1 MDASIH
7 ALMKGSMMNIA
18 RRNDSPLTS
27 IYRPMPVP
35 MPINDQLGR
44 VVENMFED
52 FFAPFTPYSAL
63 AGGEPDG
70 AASPPINVAE
80 TADAYRV
87 EVELPGVSKEDIKV
101 AVDNRRV
108 TIEAEEKR
116 EQDQKEGERLIYA
129 ERNATKYARSFTL
142 PSEVDD
148 AGAQAKFENGVLTLT
163 LPKKQPPQ
171 PKQLAIQ

>member
-1 MDASIH
+1 
-7 ALMKGSMMNIA
+7 
-18 RRNDSPLTS
+18 
-27 IYRPMPVP
+27 
-35 MPINDQLGR
+35 
-44 VVENMFED
+44 
-52 FFAPFTPYSAL
+52 
-63 AGGEPDG
+63 
-70 AASPPINVAE
+70 VAE

>member
-7 ALMKGSMMNIA
+7 ALMKGSIMNIA

-70 AASPPINVAE
+70 TASPPINVAE

-101 AVDNRRV
+101 AVDNRRDSGHP
-108 TIEAEEKR
+108 T
-116 EQDQKEGERLIYA
+116 
-129 ERNATKYARSFTL
+129 N
-142 PSEVDD
+142 
-148 AGAQAKFENGVLTLT
+148 
-163 LPKKQPPQ
+163 
-171 PKQLAIQ
+171 

>member
-1 MDASIH
+1 M
-7 ALMKGSMMNIA
+7 L
-18 RRNDSPLTS
+18 
-27 IYRPMPVP
+27 
-35 MPINDQLGR
+35 
-44 VVENMFED
+44 ED

-70 AASPPINVAE
+70 TASPPINVAE

-87 EVELPGVSKEDIKV
+87 EVELPGVSKENIRV

-116 EQDQKEGERLIYA
+116 ESDQKEGERLIYA
-129 ERNATKYARSFTL
+129 ERNATKYVRSFTL

-163 LPKKQPPQ
+163 LPKKQPAQ